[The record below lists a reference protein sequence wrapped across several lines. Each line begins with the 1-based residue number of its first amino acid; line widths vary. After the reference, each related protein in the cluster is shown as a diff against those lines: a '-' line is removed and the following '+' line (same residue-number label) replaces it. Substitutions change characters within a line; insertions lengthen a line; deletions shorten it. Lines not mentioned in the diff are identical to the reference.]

1 MADLTLSTDSPSLNQ
16 SVPPPL
22 PITRGQ
28 CRAARALLFWSQG
41 TLARRTGISAVTI
54 RTFERGRNSIKPS
67 TARLLRLTFEAA
79 GVGFLDAGDGCGAGV
94 CLAKPER

>member
-16 SVPPPL
+16 SVPVL
-22 PITRGQ
+22 LTRGQ

-79 GVGFLDAGDGCGAGV
+79 GVGFIDAGDCGAAAGV